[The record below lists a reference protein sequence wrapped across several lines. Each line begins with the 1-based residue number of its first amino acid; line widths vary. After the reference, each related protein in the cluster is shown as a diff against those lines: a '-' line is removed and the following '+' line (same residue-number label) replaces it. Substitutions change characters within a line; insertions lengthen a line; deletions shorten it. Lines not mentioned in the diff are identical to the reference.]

1 MNTLK
6 RDSELTS
13 KKGKNLENLSTSSS
27 HKQQER
33 VISENNVR
41 KNTCQAAFRNIKE
54 LDNSTVSIDTLR
66 NIGCQNFVALVN
78 NPHVTLFSYY

>member
-6 RDSELTS
+6 GNSELTL
-13 KKGKNLENLSTSSS
+13 KKGIKSEILSTSSS

-41 KNTCQAAFRNIKE
+41 KNTSQAAFRNIKE
-54 LDNSTVSIDTLR
+54 LNDSTVSIDTLR
-66 NIGCQNFVALVN
+66 NISCQNFITLVN